1 MDEKFCK
8 KSKNGFAWILQKQ
21 NNSRI
26 DEKIFLLYDN
36 HQGFYSK

>member
-8 KSKNGFAWILQKQ
+8 KSKNGFTWTLQKQ

-26 DEKIFLLYDN
+26 DEKNFLLYDN